1 MKAPVA
7 VAGERSPIAAKV
19 AGKRF
24 VFPKNPQA
32 TESITLT
39 PGVGDPTATEF
50 VGTTGGVEQRVTVA
64 SGRWVKGEL
73 KGGPAAGPVAV
84 SGAWTAADTF
94 TLDVVRYR
102 TPFVARYHL
111 KFSGDGETVM
121 LETVMNVGP
130 TPPRVVGRRE
140 SAGAW

>member
-1 MKAPVA
+1 MNAPVA
-7 VAGERSPIAAKV
+7 VAGERSPIAEKV

-24 VFPKNPQA
+24 VFPENPQA

-39 PGVGDPTATEF
+39 PAVDDPTATEF

-64 SGRWVKGEL
+64 GGRWVKGEL
-73 KGGPAAGPVAV
+73 QGGPAAGPVAV

-111 KFSGDGETVM
+111 KFSGDGETVT

-130 TPPRVVGRRE
+130 TPPAVVGRRE
-140 SAGAW
+140 

>member
-1 MKAPVA
+1 M
-7 VAGERSPIAAKV
+7 
-19 AGKRF
+19 
-24 VFPKNPQA
+24 
-32 TESITLT
+32 ESIRLS
-39 PGVGDPTATEF
+39 PAADDPKATEF
-50 VGTTGGVEQRVTVA
+50 FATMGGVEQRVTVA
-64 SGRWVKGEL
+64 GGRWVKGEL

-111 KFSGDGETVM
+111 KFSGDGETVR

-130 TPPRVVGRRE
+130 TPPALVGRRE
-140 SAGAW
+140 

>member
-1 MKAPVA
+1 LKAPVA
-7 VAGERSPIAAKV
+7 LVGERSPIAANV

-24 VFPKNPQA
+24 VFPQNPQA
-32 TESITLT
+32 MESIRLS
-39 PGVGDPTATEF
+39 PAADDPKATEF
-50 VGTTGGVEQRVTVA
+50 FATMGGVEQRVTVA
-64 SGRWVKGEL
+64 GGRWVKGEL

-111 KFSGDGETVM
+111 KFSGDGETVT

-130 TPPRVVGRRE
+130 TPPPVVGRRE
-140 SAGAW
+140 